1 MEFKLSINEY
11 RTLFDLLSSF
21 NGQANI
27 KLIALKMMEKIS
39 ALVNSGLTLN
49 DKNEPVLPESIEV
62 TFEKNELEAFWKGLV
77 SYISNTEVTVD
88 KIAIVKALSK
98 VMKVSNRFAKLEQD
112 IKIQEDEIPLDD

>member
-21 NGQANI
+21 NGQASI
-27 KLIALKMMEKIS
+27 KLVALKMMEKIS

-49 DKNEPVLPESIEV
+49 DKNEQVLPENIEV
-62 TFEKNELEAFWKGLV
+62 AFEKNELEAFWKGLV